1 MTDVSRR
8 SVIGA
13 GAAAIAASALGV
25 GGPLVGAAGAHAA
38 DPTYTSAEKLYR
50 RSRFA
55 ALRGKGFAAGSRRD
69 EDPGP
74 AHRDRRPSR
83 RGGGIRD
90 QLPADL
96 HRRSAGPEQ
105 GTYSLRRDGFAK
117 TSMFVV
123 PDADRRTYTAVVH
136 SAGGRRCSV
145 TGTR

>member
-25 GGPLVGAAGAHAA
+25 GGQLVGAAGAHAA

-55 ALRGKGFAAGSRRD
+55 ALRGKGFAMAAGGTKIRVRLTEIADLPDEAAGSETSFRLTFT
-69 EDPGP
+69 
-74 AHRDRRPSR
+74 S
-83 RGGGIRD
+83 
-90 QLPADL
+90 
-96 HRRSAGPEQ
+96 RSAGPEQ
-105 GTYSLRRDGFAK
+105 GTYTLRRDGFAK
-117 TSMFVV
+117 TSMFLV

-136 SAGGRRCSV
+136 SAG
-145 TGTR
+145 

>member
-25 GGPLVGAAGAHAA
+25 GGPLVGAVGAHAA

-55 ALRGKGFAAGSRRD
+55 ALRGKGFRLTGGDTQIRVRLTEVADLPDEGAGSETSFRLTFT
-69 EDPGP
+69 
-74 AHRDRRPSR
+74 S
-83 RGGGIRD
+83 
-90 QLPADL
+90 
-96 HRRSAGPEQ
+96 RSAGPPQ
-105 GTYSLRRDGFAK
+105 GTYALRRDGFAK

-123 PDADRRTYTAVVH
+123 PNDTSRRSYTAVVN
-136 SAGGRRCSV
+136 SA
-145 TGTR
+145 